1 MKRMTAAAAEWS
13 LFQPQTCLLQSS
25 VFITRIFAD
34 EECLNLTASRLKT
47 ILSLLKLINTQMK
60 H

>member
-47 ILSLLKLINTQMK
+47 ILSLLKTY
-60 H
+60 